1 MKHYFKYSSG
11 YVNIDAENLFLTNSG
26 NWQETRE
33 LEEKSKR
40 TKRQNSLRIARMN
53 LFIYITFGIIV
64 FIIYKS
70 VSRDKPYFN
79 AIFGLPVAAYFVN
92 RYFTTEMGKR
102 YKIPFSKIQSI
113 ERYDNDGIKVIFL
126 NAFYEPNFEIVEK
139 IEAIGF
145 KVLGELRLLEVL
157 HAK

>member
-1 MKHYFKYSSG
+1 
-11 YVNIDAENLFLTNSG
+11 
-26 NWQETRE
+26 
-33 LEEKSKR
+33 
-40 TKRQNSLRIARMN
+40 MN
-53 LFIYITFGIIV
+53 LFIYITFGIIA
-64 FIIYKS
+64 FIVYKS

-126 NAFYEPNFEIVEK
+126 NASNEPDFEIVEK
-139 IEAIGF
+139 VEAKGF
-145 KVLGELRLLEVL
+145 KVLGELRLLEVS

>member
-1 MKHYFKYSSG
+1 MKYYFKYSSG
-11 YVNIDAENLFLTNSG
+11 YINIDAENLFLTNSG

-53 LFIYITFGIIV
+53 LFIYITFGIIA

-79 AIFGLPVAAYFVN
+79 AIFSLPVAAYFVN

-102 YKIPFSKIQSI
+102 YKIPLSKIQSI
-113 ERYDNDGIKVIFL
+113 ERYDNDGVKIIFL
-126 NAFYEPNFEIVEK
+126 NDSNEPDFEIIEKVEVK
-139 IEAIGF
+139 GF
-145 KVLGELRLLEVL
+145 KVLLDLRLLKS
-157 HAK
+157 A